1 MLHVELPGIKQTHD
15 VKIVSRPALQR
26 EILDM
31 TQRDQ
36 DVRNKLLSQLA
47 KNSNLSNL
55 ADDDPMLT
63 SFMAVD
69 AENLRRLKHIIDQD
83 GFPTVSMVGLSG
95 VHALFLLTQHADS
108 DHVFQAQ
115 MLKVFAKR
123 VRQGEVESADF
134 AYLTDRVL
142 VAQSK
147 PQLYGT
153 QFVLLDGKWQPKRI
167 LDEAHVDRRRRS
179 VGLGSMADYTCI
191 LRASNP
197 LGP

>member
-1 MLHVELPGIKQTHD
+1 
-15 VKIVSRPALQR
+15 
-26 EILDM
+26 
-31 TQRDQ
+31 
-36 DVRNKLLSQLA
+36 
-47 KNSNLSNL
+47 
-55 ADDDPMLT
+55 
-63 SFMAVD
+63 
-69 AENLRRLKHIIDQD
+69 
-83 GFPTVSMVGLSG
+83 
-95 VHALFLLTQHADS
+95 
-108 DHVFQAQ
+108 